1 VLHLLYARFWHKVL
15 YDIGVVPTKEPFQKL
30 VNQGMILGTNNEKM
44 SKSRGN
50 VINPDDIVN
59 KYGAD
64 TLRMY
69 EMFMGPLEATK
80 PWSENGV
87 EGIYRF
93 LNRVWRLYVQDNGQ
107 LNPKITDGEGSEAFK
122 RVWHKTVKKVT
133 EDYEHLRFN
142 TGISQLMIFV
152 NEAYKAEQLPR
163 QAMEHFVQLI
173 APITPHIAEELWERL
188 GHSGGISYVPWPQYD
203 ERYTVDEEIEIV
215 IQIKGKIIDRAKIPA
230 DLDEKGM
237 EELALSRDTVKQALD
252 GKNIRKVIAVKGRIV
267 NIVTD

>member
-107 LNPKITDGEGSEAFK
+107 LNP
-122 RVWHKTVKKVT
+122 
-133 EDYEHLRFN
+133 
-142 TGISQLMIFV
+142 
-152 NEAYKAEQLPR
+152 
-163 QAMEHFVQLI
+163 
-173 APITPHIAEELWERL
+173 
-188 GHSGGISYVPWPQYD
+188 
-203 ERYTVDEEIEIV
+203 
-215 IQIKGKIIDRAKIPA
+215 
-230 DLDEKGM
+230 
-237 EELALSRDTVKQALD
+237 
-252 GKNIRKVIAVKGRIV
+252 
-267 NIVTD
+267 